1 MKETVN
7 FSLCETDLGKFDG
20 KWSELGS
27 FLKGH
32 GLSGVELFIDQR
44 PLPTIPKELIT
55 GVHLPYWMGHH
66 RAWVDDSVFCREMGE
81 LEILLVYGGCSKE
94 DVICNFRQTLMNAV
108 SLEAAYGVFHVAYS
122 EPSYIFAREF
132 ECTDID
138 VFRTTADFLNKSVAD
153 FPNGEPP
160 VRLFFE
166 NLWWPGLTLLDP
178 SAVLQFTEMLEF
190 DNWAFV
196 LDTGHLIAAV
206 GNCFQED
213 RGVDAVLNV
222 LSRHNDAIIDRI
234 EGIHFHCGMSGGYAH
249 NKFEGCYDPDD
260 ENMFF
265 EAMKYV
271 NIIDPHQPFTSERC
285 REIVD
290 FVSPDFLT
298 HEFLSWDLAELD
310 HKIRTQR
317 HALYKKVDNNL
328 DEAHKQELEVHSEVP

>member
-20 KWSELGS
+20 KWDELGS

-44 PLPTIPKELIT
+44 PLPEIPKGLIT
-55 GVHLPYWMGHH
+55 GVHLPYWIGHH
-66 RAWVDDSVFCREMGE
+66 RAWIDNSVFCREMGE
-81 LEILLVYGGCSKE
+81 LERLLVYGGRSRE
-94 DVICNFRQTLMNAV
+94 EVICNFKQVLRNAA
-108 SLEAAYGVFHVAYS
+108 SLDAAYGVFHVAYS
-122 EPSYIFAREF
+122 ELSYIFARKF

-138 VFRTTADFLNKSVAD
+138 VFRTTADFLNECIAD
-153 FPNGEPP
+153 FHNGEPP

-178 SAVLQFTEMLEF
+178 VSVLEFTEMLEF

-213 RGVDAVLNV
+213 QGIDAVLNTLSIHSDEV
-222 LSRHNDAIIDRI
+222 LDRI
-234 EGIHFHCGMSGGYAH
+234 EGMHFHCGVSGGYAH
-249 NKFEGCYDPDD
+249 NKYEGFYDPDD

-271 NIIDPHQPFTSERC
+271 NTIDPHQPFTSERC

-298 HEFLSWDLAELD
+298 HEFLSRDLAELD

-317 HALYKKVDNNL
+317 HALYNKADKSLGESNERKV
-328 DEAHKQELEVHSEVP
+328 EIQYEVP